1 MIAVATG
8 VVGWCVGAS
17 VIAGGI
23 SGAGKSHAVV
33 AVGDYR
39 RNAASQLSAFGC

>member
-1 MIAVATG
+1 MIAAATG

-17 VIAGGI
+17 VVAGRV
-23 SGAGKSHAVV
+23 SGAGKSHAVL
-33 AVGDYR
+33 ALGDYR